1 MSVGARV
8 RRGLSW
14 SPHLAV
20 PTAVRSEET
29 STFPSLLVSE
39 AGRRVWPITR
49 TVSAVPAGHRQAA
62 RGCGCG
68 CGCGCG
74 RSKGGMSSCRSK
86 AAAQG
91 AGRRAAFAP
100 AWRRPFSGLCAGRA
114 APGRGR
120 GAGMAAPPLRQ
131 LCPGARVSLLLWGCP
146 RVAEA
151 LPLAECWLVLT
162 VSVPTGPRG
171 LGSQESSRAP
181 GGVALPCAPG
191 GPRLAPVPTRVQLWV
206 LHVPGRVD
214 VTRRRGPARGG
225 IWFCR

>member
-1 MSVGARV
+1 MGARV

-68 CGCGCG
+68 CGCG
-74 RSKGGMSSCRSK
+74 RSKGGVSSCRSK

-91 AGRRAAFAP
+91 GLRSCLAAPLQWAVRGARRTGAGAWHRHGGAPSAAALPRSPRQPAP
-100 AWRRPFSGLCAGRA
+100 LGLPACGRGPPTCRVLACPNRVGPHRPQGPGFPREQPGPGRGRA
-114 APGRGR
+114 APRPRRAPARPRPDTRAALGAARSWPCGRHET
-120 GAGMAAPPLRQ
+120 
-131 LCPGARVSLLLWGCP
+131 PGPSAWRDLV
-146 RVAEA
+146 
-151 LPLAECWLVLT
+151 LPLACFA
-162 VSVPTGPRG
+162 S
-171 LGSQESSRAP
+171 
-181 GGVALPCAPG
+181 
-191 GPRLAPVPTRVQLWV
+191 
-206 LHVPGRVD
+206 
-214 VTRRRGPARGG
+214 
-225 IWFCR
+225 

>member
-1 MSVGARV
+1 MGARV

-68 CGCGCG
+68 CGCG
-74 RSKGGMSSCRSK
+74 RSKGGVSSCRSK

-91 AGRRAAFAP
+91 AGRPSLLPGGAPSVGCARGEPHRGGGGAP
-100 AWRRPFSGLCAGRA
+100 AWRRPLCGSSAQEPASACSSGA
-114 APGRGR
+114 
-120 GAGMAAPPLRQ
+120 
-131 LCPGARVSLLLWGCP
+131 ARVWP
-146 RVAEA
+146 RPSH
-151 LPLAECWLVLT
+151 LPSA
-162 VSVPTGPRG
+162 G
-171 LGSQESSRAP
+171 LS
-181 GGVALPCAPG
+181 
-191 GPRLAPVPTRVQLWV
+191 
-206 LHVPGRVD
+206 
-214 VTRRRGPARGG
+214 
-225 IWFCR
+225 

>member
-1 MSVGARV
+1 MCGPSHVRCRQCPPVTDRQREAVGVGVGVGAVTEACRAV
-8 RRGLSW
+8 AQKQRR
-14 SPHLAV
+14 
-20 PTAVRSEET
+20 R
-29 STFPSLLVSE
+29 
-39 AGRRVWPITR
+39 
-49 TVSAVPAGHRQAA
+49 
-62 RGCGCG
+62 
-68 CGCGCG
+68 
-74 RSKGGMSSCRSK
+74 
-86 AAAQG
+86 AQG

-120 GAGMAAPPLRQ
+120 GTGMAAPPLRQ

-151 LPLAECWLVLT
+151 LPLAECWPVLT

-181 GGVALPCAPG
+181 GGVALPRAPG